1 MLLFISSAEI
11 IFLLFVVL
19 MLFGT
24 DKLPGFIRMAGKII
38 RSVRNASNDL
48 KSEISKVSMEN
59 SVVKDIE
66 DNQTVMG
73 YPAVPLKKFLKKN

>member
-11 IFLLFVVL
+11 IFLLFAVL

-66 DNQTVMG
+66 EGVKEIKDTIEDTISRT
-73 YPAVPLKKFLKKN
+73 K

>member
-11 IFLLFVVL
+11 IFLLFAVL

-66 DNQTVMG
+66 EGVNEIKDTIEDTVSRT
-73 YPAVPLKKFLKKN
+73 K

>member
-11 IFLLFVVL
+11 IFLLFAVL

-66 DNQTVMG
+66 EGVKDIKDTIEDTVSRT
-73 YPAVPLKKFLKKN
+73 K

>member
-11 IFLLFVVL
+11 IFLLFAVL

-38 RSVRNASNDL
+38 RSVRNSSNDL

-66 DNQTVMG
+66 EGVKEIKDTIEDTVSRT
-73 YPAVPLKKFLKKN
+73 K

>member
-11 IFLLFVVL
+11 IFLLFAVL

-59 SVVKDIE
+59 SVVKDVEEGVKEIKDTIE
-66 DNQTVMG
+66 DTVSRI
-73 YPAVPLKKFLKKN
+73 K

>member
-66 DNQTVMG
+66 EGVKEIKDTIEDTVSRT
-73 YPAVPLKKFLKKN
+73 K

>member
-11 IFLLFVVL
+11 IFLLFAVL

-66 DNQTVMG
+66 EGVKEIKDSIEDTVSRTT
-73 YPAVPLKKFLKKN
+73 

>member
-1 MLLFISSAEI
+1 MLLFISSVEI

-66 DNQTVMG
+66 EGVKEIKDTIEDTVSRT
-73 YPAVPLKKFLKKN
+73 K

>member
-19 MLFGT
+19 MFFGT
-24 DKLPGFIRMAGKII
+24 DKLPGFIRMAGKVI

-66 DNQTVMG
+66 DGVKEIKDTIEDTVSRT
-73 YPAVPLKKFLKKN
+73 K

>member
-1 MLLFISSAEI
+1 
-11 IFLLFVVL
+11 

-66 DNQTVMG
+66 EGVKEIKDTIEDTVSRT
-73 YPAVPLKKFLKKN
+73 K

>member
-24 DKLPGFIRMAGKII
+24 DKLPGFIRMAGKVI

-66 DNQTVMG
+66 EGVKEIKDTIEDTVSRT
-73 YPAVPLKKFLKKN
+73 K

>member
-11 IFLLFVVL
+11 IFLLFAVL

-24 DKLPGFIRMAGKII
+24 DKLPGFIRTAGKII

-48 KSEISKVSMEN
+48 KSEISKVSLETP
-59 SVVKDIE
+59 VAKDIQEGVQEIKDAIE
-66 DNQTVMG
+66 DTVSRT
-73 YPAVPLKKFLKKN
+73 K

>member
-11 IFLLFVVL
+11 IFLLFAVL

-59 SVVKDIE
+59 SVVKDVEEGVKEIKDTIE
-66 DNQTVMG
+66 DTVSRT
-73 YPAVPLKKFLKKN
+73 K

>member
-1 MLLFISSAEI
+1 MLLLISSAEI

-66 DNQTVMG
+66 EGVKEIKDTIEDTVSRT
-73 YPAVPLKKFLKKN
+73 K

>member
-24 DKLPGFIRMAGKII
+24 DKLPGFIRTAGKII

-66 DNQTVMG
+66 EGVKEIKDTIEDTVSRT
-73 YPAVPLKKFLKKN
+73 K

>member
-11 IFLLFVVL
+11 IFLLFAVL

-66 DNQTVMG
+66 EGVKEIKDTIEDTVSST
-73 YPAVPLKKFLKKN
+73 K

>member
-19 MLFGT
+19 MVFGT

-66 DNQTVMG
+66 EGVKEIKDTIEDTVSRT
-73 YPAVPLKKFLKKN
+73 K

>member
-66 DNQTVMG
+66 EGVKEIKDTIQDTVSRT
-73 YPAVPLKKFLKKN
+73 K

>member
-24 DKLPGFIRMAGKII
+24 DKLPGFIRMAGKVI

-66 DNQTVMG
+66 DGVKEIKDTIEDTNSRT
-73 YPAVPLKKFLKKN
+73 K

>member
-1 MLLFISSAEI
+1 MLLFISYAEI
-11 IFLLFVVL
+11 IFLLFAVL

-66 DNQTVMG
+66 EGVKEIKDTIEDTVSRT
-73 YPAVPLKKFLKKN
+73 K

>member
-11 IFLLFVVL
+11 IFLLFAVL

-66 DNQTVMG
+66 EGVKEIKDTIEDTVSR
-73 YPAVPLKKFLKKN
+73 AK

>member
-11 IFLLFVVL
+11 IFLLFAVL

-59 SVVKDIE
+59 SVVKDVEEGVKEIK
-66 DNQTVMG
+66 DTIVDTVSRT
-73 YPAVPLKKFLKKN
+73 K

>member
-59 SVVKDIE
+59 SVLKDIE
-66 DNQTVMG
+66 EGVKEIKDTIEDTVSRT
-73 YPAVPLKKFLKKN
+73 K

>member
-66 DNQTVMG
+66 DGVKEIKDTIEDTVSRT
-73 YPAVPLKKFLKKN
+73 K

>member
-11 IFLLFVVL
+11 IFLLFAVL

-59 SVVKDIE
+59 SVLKDIE
-66 DNQTVMG
+66 EGVKEIKDTIEDTVSRT
-73 YPAVPLKKFLKKN
+73 K

>member
-11 IFLLFVVL
+11 IFLLFAVL

-59 SVVKDIE
+59 LVVKDIE
-66 DNQTVMG
+66 EGVKEIKDTIEDTVSRT
-73 YPAVPLKKFLKKN
+73 K

>member
-11 IFLLFVVL
+11 IFLLFAVL

-24 DKLPGFIRMAGKII
+24 DKLPGFIIMAGKII

-59 SVVKDIE
+59 SVVKDVEEGVKEIKDTIE
-66 DNQTVMG
+66 DTVSRT
-73 YPAVPLKKFLKKN
+73 K

>member
-11 IFLLFVVL
+11 IFLLFAVL

-24 DKLPGFIRMAGKII
+24 DKLPGFIRTAGKII

-66 DNQTVMG
+66 EGVKEIKDTIEDTVSRT
-73 YPAVPLKKFLKKN
+73 K

>member
-11 IFLLFVVL
+11 IFLLFAVL

-66 DNQTVMG
+66 EGVKEIKDSIEDTVSRT
-73 YPAVPLKKFLKKN
+73 K

>member
-11 IFLLFVVL
+11 IFLLFAVL

-38 RSVRNASNDL
+38 RSVRDASNDL

-66 DNQTVMG
+66 EGVKEIKDTIEDTVSRT
-73 YPAVPLKKFLKKN
+73 K

>member
-24 DKLPGFIRMAGKII
+24 DKLPGFIRMAGKVI

-66 DNQTVMG
+66 DGVKEIKDTIEDTVSRT
-73 YPAVPLKKFLKKN
+73 K

>member
-11 IFLLFVVL
+11 IFLLFAVL

-24 DKLPGFIRMAGKII
+24 DKLPEFIRMAGKII

-66 DNQTVMG
+66 EGVKEIKDTIEDTVSRT
-73 YPAVPLKKFLKKN
+73 K

>member
-1 MLLFISSAEI
+1 MLLLISSAEI

-48 KSEISKVSMEN
+48 KSEISKVSIEN

-66 DNQTVMG
+66 EGVKEIKDTIEDTVSRT
-73 YPAVPLKKFLKKN
+73 K

>member
-38 RSVRNASNDL
+38 SSVRNASNDL

-66 DNQTVMG
+66 EGVKEIKDTIEDTVSRT
-73 YPAVPLKKFLKKN
+73 K

>member
-24 DKLPGFIRMAGKII
+24 DKLPGFIRMAGKVI

-66 DNQTVMG
+66 EGVKEIKDSIED
-73 YPAVPLKKFLKKN
+73 AVSRTK

>member
-19 MLFGT
+19 MIFGT
-24 DKLPGFIRMAGKII
+24 DKLPGFIRMAGKVI

-66 DNQTVMG
+66 DGVKEIKDTIEDTVSRT
-73 YPAVPLKKFLKKN
+73 K

>member
-1 MLLFISSAEI
+1 MAVFSLPMKEI
-11 IFLLFVVL
+11 IFLLFAVL

-66 DNQTVMG
+66 EGVKEIKDTIEDTVSRT
-73 YPAVPLKKFLKKN
+73 K

>member
-1 MLLFISSAEI
+1 MLLLISSAEI

-66 DNQTVMG
+66 EGVKDIKDTIEDTVSRT
-73 YPAVPLKKFLKKN
+73 N

>member
-66 DNQTVMG
+66 EGVKEIKDTIEDTVSR
-73 YPAVPLKKFLKKN
+73 KK